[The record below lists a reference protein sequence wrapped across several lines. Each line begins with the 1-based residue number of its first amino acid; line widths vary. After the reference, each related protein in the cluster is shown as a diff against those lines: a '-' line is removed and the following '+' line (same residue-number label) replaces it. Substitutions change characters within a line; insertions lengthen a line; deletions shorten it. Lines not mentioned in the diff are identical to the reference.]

1 MLGWTAVVVGSAYWI
16 LTSRW
21 GRAFRA
27 IRENEMR
34 AEALGVS
41 LRNYKLM
48 AFAIGAA
55 YAGIGGAL
63 FAPLLG
69 YIDPGAYTLDRSIQ
83 FLMMVVMGGLG
94 RFEGPFIGAIL
105 VTVLPEVL
113 RASEGLYLVIYAL
126 AVILMMLFM
135 PKGLVGVW
143 DWALSRLG
151 PRRGGRAPAGRAARR
166 APGGLSG
173 PLMPLLEVR
182 GLTKQFFRLSA
193 LSGVSLSVE
202 PGELL
207 GVIGPNGSGKTTLF
221 NCVTGVLRPSAG
233 QVRFKG
239 EDITGLS
246 ADLVYRRGIARTFQ
260 LIQLFPEM
268 TVLENMLLA
277 AQEREGTLARPPA
290 PARGRPRRPAGRSEL
305 LEYLGIAASGTHLAS
320 NLSYGQQKLLDFG
333 MALMS
338 RPEVILLDEPLAGVN
353 PTMIKSLVGHIQA
366 LNAQGHTFVVIEH
379 NMEVVMSLCRRIV
392 VLSQG
397 ERIAE
402 GTPAEVA
409 DNPLVL
415 DAYFG
420 R

>member
-1 MLGWTAVVVGSAYWI
+1 V
-16 LTSRW
+16 
-21 GRAFRA
+21 
-27 IRENEMR
+27 
-34 AEALGVS
+34 
-41 LRNYKLM
+41 
-48 AFAIGAA
+48 
-55 YAGIGGAL
+55 
-63 FAPLLG
+63 
-69 YIDPGAYTLDRSIQ
+69 
-83 FLMMVVMGGLG
+83 
-94 RFEGPFIGAIL
+94 
-105 VTVLPEVL
+105 
-113 RASEGLYLVIYAL
+113 
-126 AVILMMLFM
+126 
-135 PKGLVGVW
+135 
-143 DWALSRLG
+143 
-151 PRRGGRAPAGRAARR
+151 
-166 APGGLSG
+166 
-173 PLMPLLEVR
+173 PLLEVR
-182 GLTKQFFRLSA
+182 GLTKHFFRLSA
-193 LSGVSLSVE
+193 LSDVSLSVK
-202 PGELL
+202 PGDLL

-221 NCVTGVLRPSAG
+221 NCVTGVLRPSGG

-246 ADLVYRRGIARTFQ
+246 ADRVHRRGIARTFQ

-268 TVLENMLLA
+268 TVLENMQLA
-277 AQEREGTLARPPA
+277 AQEREGTLLGRLLRREDGKATNRAR
-290 PARGRPRRPAGRSEL
+290 EL
-305 LEYLGIAASGTHLAS
+305 LAYLGIAGLRDQLAS

-353 PTMIKSLVGHIQA
+353 PTMINSLVAHIRA

>member
-1 MLGWTAVVVGSAYWI
+1 MT
-16 LTSRW
+16 
-21 GRAFRA
+21 
-27 IRENEMR
+27 
-34 AEALGVS
+34 
-41 LRNYKLM
+41 
-48 AFAIGAA
+48 
-55 YAGIGGAL
+55 
-63 FAPLLG
+63 
-69 YIDPGAYTLDRSIQ
+69 
-83 FLMMVVMGGLG
+83 
-94 RFEGPFIGAIL
+94 
-105 VTVLPEVL
+105 
-113 RASEGLYLVIYAL
+113 
-126 AVILMMLFM
+126 
-135 PKGLVGVW
+135 
-143 DWALSRLG
+143 
-151 PRRGGRAPAGRAARR
+151 
-166 APGGLSG
+166 
-173 PLMPLLEVR
+173 PLLEVR
-182 GLTKQFFRLSA
+182 TLSKRFFRLSA
-193 LSGVSLSVE
+193 LHDVSLSVE

-233 QVRFKG
+233 QIRFKG
-239 EDITGLS
+239 EDITGFT
-246 ADLVYRRGIARTFQ
+246 ADRVHRRGVARTFQ

-277 AQEREGTLARPPA
+277 AQEREGTMLGRLLRREGGAAAARA
-290 PARGRPRRPAGRSEL
+290 LEL
-305 LEYLGIAASGTHLAS
+305 LEYLGIAGLRDHLAS

-338 RPEVILLDEPLAGVN
+338 RPEVVLLDEPLAGVN

-366 LNAQGHTFVVIEH
+366 LNREGHTFVVIEH

-397 ERIAE
+397 EQIAE

>member
-1 MLGWTAVVVGSAYWI
+1 
-16 LTSRW
+16 
-21 GRAFRA
+21 
-27 IRENEMR
+27 
-34 AEALGVS
+34 
-41 LRNYKLM
+41 
-48 AFAIGAA
+48 
-55 YAGIGGAL
+55 
-63 FAPLLG
+63 
-69 YIDPGAYTLDRSIQ
+69 
-83 FLMMVVMGGLG
+83 
-94 RFEGPFIGAIL
+94 
-105 VTVLPEVL
+105 
-113 RASEGLYLVIYAL
+113 
-126 AVILMMLFM
+126 
-135 PKGLVGVW
+135 
-143 DWALSRLG
+143 
-151 PRRGGRAPAGRAARR
+151 
-166 APGGLSG
+166 
-173 PLMPLLEVR
+173 MPLLEVR
-182 GLTKQFFRLSA
+182 GLTKHFFRLSA
-193 LSGVSLSVE
+193 LSDVSLSVE

-221 NCVTGVLRPSAG
+221 NCVTGVLRPSGG

-246 ADLVYRRGIARTFQ
+246 ADRVHRRGIARTFQ

-268 TVLENMLLA
+268 TVLENMQLA
-277 AQEREGTLARPPA
+277 AQEREGTLLGRLLRREDGKATARA
-290 PARGRPRRPAGRSEL
+290 QEL
-305 LEYLGIAASGTHLAS
+305 LAYLGIAGLRDQLAS

-338 RPEVILLDEPLAGVN
+338 RPEVVLLDEPLAGVN
-353 PTMIKSLVGHIQA
+353 PTMIKSLVSHIRA